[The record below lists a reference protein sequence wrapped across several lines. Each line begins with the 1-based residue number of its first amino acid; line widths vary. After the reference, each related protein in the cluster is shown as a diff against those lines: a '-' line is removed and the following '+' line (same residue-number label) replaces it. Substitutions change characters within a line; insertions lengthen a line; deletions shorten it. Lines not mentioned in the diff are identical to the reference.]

1 MSSLA
6 SISVRRPVLAT
17 VMSLAILIAGGIGFQ
32 QLGVREYPVTETPVI
47 SVQTS
52 LRGANAEVI
61 QNQVTEPIEES
72 VNGIAGIRSIT
83 SSSSTGSSRIQVEFE
98 IGSDLDAV
106 AAEVRDRVSRA
117 RGRIPDE
124 AEEPIVSKSNADSQP
139 VVFVTVSSQ
148 SRSLLELT
156 DAAQTFFVERLQT
169 IPGVASV
176 GIWGEKRYAMRLYL
190 NPTRLAAFGLTP
202 ADVRAAVGAQNVEL
216 PCVMR

>member
-83 SSSSTGSSRIQVEFE
+83 SQSQTGSSRISVEFE
-98 IGSDLDAV
+98 IG
-106 AAEVRDRVSRA
+106 
-117 RGRIPDE
+117 
-124 AEEPIVSKSNADSQP
+124 
-139 VVFVTVSSQ
+139 
-148 SRSLLELT
+148 
-156 DAAQTFFVERLQT
+156 
-169 IPGVASV
+169 
-176 GIWGEKRYAMRLYL
+176 
-190 NPTRLAAFGLTP
+190 
-202 ADVRAAVGAQNVEL
+202 
-216 PCVMR
+216 